1 MILQV
6 EEETNPPQKDILRPL
21 TEPDVLQPHNLCSYP
36 ETDPLDMSPAYHMD
50 AFSVTLKM

>member
-6 EEETNPPQKDILRPL
+6 EEETNPPQKYILRLL

-36 ETDPLDMSPAYHMD
+36 ETDPLDMSPAYHID
-50 AFSVTLKM
+50 ALALH